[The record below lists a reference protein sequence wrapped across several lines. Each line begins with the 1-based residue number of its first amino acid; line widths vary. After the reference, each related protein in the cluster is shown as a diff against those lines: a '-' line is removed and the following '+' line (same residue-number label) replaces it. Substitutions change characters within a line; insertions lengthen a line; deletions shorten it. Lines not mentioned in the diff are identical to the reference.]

1 MIQPGIYR
9 RAFDW
14 RLSKLDKDSI
24 SNTAAA
30 FVTLSSDE
38 YAEIFEDYFTITRKR
53 KANRMAMAKVQL
65 HLVEELLIAQAA
77 AKQYRDNNPFVTR
90 NLQEFSRSLESNV
103 PLPKSSRCRGFSGK

>member
-14 RLSKLDKDSI
+14 RLSKLDKHSVP
-24 SNTAAA
+24 STAAA

-38 YAEIFEDYFTITRKR
+38 YADIFEDYLAITRKR
-53 KANRMAMAKVQL
+53 KNNRMAMAKVQL

-77 AKQYRDNNPFVTR
+77 AKRYREKREELPR
-90 NLQEFSRSLESNV
+90 RHV
-103 PLPKSSRCRGFSGK
+103 PQPVAILSDTAGAGH